1 MRFLFHIAWRYLFAK
16 KSHNVINIISTIS
29 AIGIALGCMVLVVIL
44 SVYNGFDNLI
54 KSLYNSYSPNYII
67 EAAKGKSFTADEAL
81 IGKIREQEST
91 LAIAPLVQDNIFCTY
106 NGSQS
111 VATLCGVDS
120 LFLQRSRLADYIVDG
135 SFSTGLGEIN
145 GAIVSSKLAITLGI
159 RCRFTTPLMLYYP
172 KMRRDATAAS
182 TAASS
187 TTATTTATP
196 ASTTAAAA
204 AAYGA
209 AAGNMQELLSILKA
223 HPSGTI
229 QLEKSFD
236 NGLVYIG
243 IGRARQLLQ
252 FKENEVSALYLYGPA
267 GREEE
272 APSNSLTKRLREA
285 LGKEFVV
292 KDRYMQNSTM
302 YKMMRSEKIA
312 VYLILLFVII
322 IVSFNIFGSISL
334 LIIDKRGDIE
344 ILRSMG
350 AREPLIKRVFML
362 QGFLISALGTL
373 IGTALGVGLSL
384 LQYHFEI
391 IKLPGNFIID
401 HYPVEIVPQDLL
413 YIVAGVLA
421 AGYLISR
428 LPLRKEL

>member
-182 TAASS
+182 
-187 TTATTTATP
+187 
-196 ASTTAAAA
+196 
-204 AAYGA
+204 
-209 AAGNMQELLSILKA
+209 NMQELLSILKA

-384 LQYHFEI
+384 LQYHFQI

>member
-1 MRFLFHIAWRYLFAK
+1 M
-16 KSHNVINIISTIS
+16 INIISTIS

-172 KMRRDATAAS
+172 KMRR
-182 TAASS
+182 
-187 TTATTTATP
+187 
-196 ASTTAAAA
+196 TAAAS
-204 AAYGA
+204 
-209 AAGNMQELLSILKA
+209 NMQELLSILKA

-243 IGRARQLLQ
+243 IERARQLLQ

-384 LQYHFEI
+384 LQYHFQI

>member
-172 KMRRDATAAS
+172 KMRRNPAAS
-182 TAASS
+182 
-187 TTATTTATP
+187 
-196 ASTTAAAA
+196 
-204 AAYGA
+204 
-209 AAGNMQELLSILKA
+209 NMQELLSILKA

-350 AREPLIKRVFML
+350 ARESLIKRVFML

>member
-1 MRFLFHIAWRYLFAK
+1 M
-16 KSHNVINIISTIS
+16 INIISTIS

-187 TTATTTATP
+187 TTATP
-196 ASTTAAAA
+196 ASITAAASTA
-204 AAYGA
+204 AS
-209 AAGNMQELLSILKA
+209 NMQDLLSILKA

-243 IGRARQLLQ
+243 IERARQLLQ

>member
-172 KMRRDATAAS
+172 KMRRS
-182 TAASS
+182 T
-187 TTATTTATP
+187 
-196 ASTTAAAA
+196 
-204 AAYGA
+204 

-285 LGKEFVV
+285 LGEEFVV

-384 LQYHFEI
+384 LQYHFQI

>member
-1 MRFLFHIAWRYLFAK
+1 M
-16 KSHNVINIISTIS
+16 INIISTIS

-172 KMRRDATAAS
+172 KMRRNPAAAS
-182 TAASS
+182 TKASS
-187 TTATTTATP
+187 PAATP
-196 ASTTAAAA
+196 ASITA

-243 IGRARQLLQ
+243 IERARQLLQ

>member
-1 MRFLFHIAWRYLFAK
+1 M
-16 KSHNVINIISTIS
+16 INIISTIS

-135 SFSTGLGEIN
+135 SFNTGLGEIN

-172 KMRRDATAAS
+172 KMRSS
-182 TAASS
+182 TAAS
-187 TTATTTATP
+187 
-196 ASTTAAAA
+196 
-204 AAYGA
+204 
-209 AAGNMQELLSILKA
+209 NMQELLSILKA

-243 IGRARQLLQ
+243 IERARQLLQ
-252 FKENEVSALYLYGPA
+252 FKENEVSALYLFGPA

-350 AREPLIKRVFML
+350 ARESLIKRVFML

-384 LQYHFEI
+384 LQYHFQI

>member
-172 KMRRDATAAS
+172 KMRRSTTASKAATTAAS
-182 TAASS
+182 T
-187 TTATTTATP
+187 
-196 ASTTAAAA
+196 AA

-350 AREPLIKRVFML
+350 ARESLIKRVFML

-384 LQYHFEI
+384 LQYHFQI

>member
-172 KMRRDATAAS
+172 KMRRS
-182 TAASS
+182 TAAS
-187 TTATTTATP
+187 
-196 ASTTAAAA
+196 
-204 AAYGA
+204 
-209 AAGNMQELLSILKA
+209 NMQELLSILKA

-350 AREPLIKRVFML
+350 ARESLIKRVFML

>member
-172 KMRRDATAAS
+172 KMRRSTAAS
-182 TAASS
+182 T
-187 TTATTTATP
+187 
-196 ASTTAAAA
+196 AA

-243 IGRARQLLQ
+243 IERARQLLQ

>member
-145 GAIVSSKLAITLGI
+145 GAIVSSKLAIMLGI

-182 TAASS
+182 TKAS
-187 TTATTTATP
+187 TA
-196 ASTTAAAA
+196 ASTTAS
-204 AAYGA
+204 
-209 AAGNMQELLSILKA
+209 NMQELLSILKA

-243 IGRARQLLQ
+243 IERARQLLQ

-384 LQYHFEI
+384 LQYHFQI

>member
-172 KMRRDATAAS
+172 KMRRNPTAASTKASTTAS
-182 TAASS
+182 TAAS
-187 TTATTTATP
+187 
-196 ASTTAAAA
+196 
-204 AAYGA
+204 
-209 AAGNMQELLSILKA
+209 NMQELLSILKA

-285 LGKEFVV
+285 LGEEFVV

-384 LQYHFEI
+384 LQYHFQI

>member
-135 SFSTGLGEIN
+135 SFNTGLGEIN

-172 KMRRDATAAS
+172 KMRRNPTAASTKAS
-182 TAASS
+182 TAAS
-187 TTATTTATP
+187 TT
-196 ASTTAAAA
+196 ASTTPATAAT
-204 AAYGA
+204 AYA

-243 IGRARQLLQ
+243 IERARQLLQ

-384 LQYHFEI
+384 LQYHFQI

>member
-1 MRFLFHIAWRYLFAK
+1 M
-16 KSHNVINIISTIS
+16 INIISTIS

-172 KMRRDATAAS
+172 KMRRSTAAS

-187 TTATTTATP
+187 PAATP
-196 ASTTAAAA
+196 ASITAAAST
-204 AAYGA
+204 A

-243 IGRARQLLQ
+243 IERARQLLQ

>member
-182 TAASS
+182 TK
-187 TTATTTATP
+187 
-196 ASTTAAAA
+196 ASTTASTTPATAASITA

-209 AAGNMQELLSILKA
+209 AADNMQELLSILKA

-243 IGRARQLLQ
+243 IERARQLLQ

-350 AREPLIKRVFML
+350 ARESLIKRVFML

-384 LQYHFEI
+384 LQYHFQI

>member
-1 MRFLFHIAWRYLFAK
+1 M
-16 KSHNVINIISTIS
+16 INIISTIS

-81 IGKIREQEST
+81 IEKIREQEST

-172 KMRRDATAAS
+172 KMRRS
-182 TAASS
+182 T
-187 TTATTTATP
+187 
-196 ASTTAAAA
+196 
-204 AAYGA
+204 

-243 IGRARQLLQ
+243 IERARQLLQ

-384 LQYHFEI
+384 LQYHFQI

>member
-172 KMRRDATAAS
+172 KMRRNTAASTKAS
-182 TAASS
+182 TAAS
-187 TTATTTATP
+187 TTA
-196 ASTTAAAA
+196 ST
-204 AAYGA
+204 

-243 IGRARQLLQ
+243 IERARQLLQ

>member
-172 KMRRDATAAS
+172 KMRRNPTAASTKASTAAS
-182 TAASS
+182 TAAS
-187 TTATTTATP
+187 
-196 ASTTAAAA
+196 TTAATAA
-204 AAYGA
+204 TAYA

>member
-145 GAIVSSKLAITLGI
+145 GAIVSSKLAIMLGI

-172 KMRRDATAAS
+172 KMRRS
-182 TAASS
+182 TAA
-187 TTATTTATP
+187 
-196 ASTTAAAA
+196 
-204 AAYGA
+204 A

-243 IGRARQLLQ
+243 IERARQLLQ

>member
-1 MRFLFHIAWRYLFAK
+1 M
-16 KSHNVINIISTIS
+16 INIISTIS

-172 KMRRDATAAS
+172 KMRRDATAA
-182 TAASS
+182 
-187 TTATTTATP
+187 
-196 ASTTAAAA
+196 
-204 AAYGA
+204 
-209 AAGNMQELLSILKA
+209 GNMQELLSILKA

-243 IGRARQLLQ
+243 IERARQLLQ

-384 LQYHFEI
+384 LQYHFQI

>member
-1 MRFLFHIAWRYLFAK
+1 M
-16 KSHNVINIISTIS
+16 INIISTIS

-67 EAAKGKSFTADEAL
+67 ETAKGKSFTADEAL

-172 KMRRDATAAS
+172 KMRRSTAAS
-182 TAASS
+182 TAA
-187 TTATTTATP
+187 A
-196 ASTTAAAA
+196 AS
-204 AAYGA
+204 
-209 AAGNMQELLSILKA
+209 NMQELLSILKA

-285 LGKEFVV
+285 LGKEFIV

-344 ILRSMG
+344 IFRSMG

-384 LQYHFEI
+384 LQYHFQI

>member
-1 MRFLFHIAWRYLFAK
+1 M
-16 KSHNVINIISTIS
+16 INIISTIS

-172 KMRRDATAAS
+172 KMRRNPAAS
-182 TAASS
+182 
-187 TTATTTATP
+187 
-196 ASTTAAAA
+196 
-204 AAYGA
+204 
-209 AAGNMQELLSILKA
+209 NMQELLSILKA

-243 IGRARQLLQ
+243 IERARQLLQ

-334 LIIDKRGDIE
+334 LIIDKRQDIE

-384 LQYHFEI
+384 LQYHFQI

>member
-145 GAIVSSKLAITLGI
+145 GAIVSSKLAIMLGI

-172 KMRRDATAAS
+172 KMRRS
-182 TAASS
+182 T
-187 TTATTTATP
+187 
-196 ASTTAAAA
+196 
-204 AAYGA
+204 

-243 IGRARQLLQ
+243 IERARQLLQ

-350 AREPLIKRVFML
+350 ARESLIKRVFML

>member
-187 TTATTTATP
+187 TAATP
-196 ASTTAAAA
+196 ASITA
-204 AAYGA
+204 AAYGT

-243 IGRARQLLQ
+243 IERARQLLQ

-362 QGFLISALGTL
+362 QGFLISTLGTL

-384 LQYHFEI
+384 LQYHFQI

>member
-172 KMRRDATAAS
+172 KMRRS
-182 TAASS
+182 TAAS
-187 TTATTTATP
+187 
-196 ASTTAAAA
+196 
-204 AAYGA
+204 
-209 AAGNMQELLSILKA
+209 NMQELLSILKA

-334 LIIDKRGDIE
+334 LIIDKRQDIE

-384 LQYHFEI
+384 LQYHFQI

>member
-1 MRFLFHIAWRYLFAK
+1 M
-16 KSHNVINIISTIS
+16 INIISTIS

-145 GAIVSSKLAITLGI
+145 GAIVSSKLAIMLGI

-172 KMRRDATAAS
+172 KMR
-182 TAASS
+182 SS
-187 TTATTTATP
+187 T
-196 ASTTAAAA
+196 
-204 AAYGA
+204 

-384 LQYHFEI
+384 LQDHFQI

>member
-1 MRFLFHIAWRYLFAK
+1 M
-16 KSHNVINIISTIS
+16 INIISTIS

-172 KMRRDATAAS
+172 KMRRS
-182 TAASS
+182 TAAS
-187 TTATTTATP
+187 
-196 ASTTAAAA
+196 
-204 AAYGA
+204 
-209 AAGNMQELLSILKA
+209 NMQELLSILKA

-350 AREPLIKRVFML
+350 ARESLIKRVFML

>member
-1 MRFLFHIAWRYLFAK
+1 M
-16 KSHNVINIISTIS
+16 INIISTIS

-159 RCRFTTPLMLYYP
+159 RCRFTTPLILYYP
-172 KMRRDATAAS
+172 KMRRS
-182 TAASS
+182 TAAS
-187 TTATTTATP
+187 
-196 ASTTAAAA
+196 
-204 AAYGA
+204 
-209 AAGNMQELLSILKA
+209 NMQELLSILKA

-243 IGRARQLLQ
+243 IERARQLLQ

>member
-1 MRFLFHIAWRYLFAK
+1 M
-16 KSHNVINIISTIS
+16 INIISTIS

-172 KMRRDATAAS
+172 KMRRNPA
-182 TAASS
+182 
-187 TTATTTATP
+187 
-196 ASTTAAAA
+196 ASTTASTTASTAA

-209 AAGNMQELLSILKA
+209 AAGNLQGLLSVLKA

-243 IGRARQLLQ
+243 IERARQLLQ

-384 LQYHFEI
+384 LQYHFQI

>member
-172 KMRRDATAAS
+172 KMRR
-182 TAASS
+182 
-187 TTATTTATP
+187 
-196 ASTTAAAA
+196 TAAAS
-204 AAYGA
+204 
-209 AAGNMQELLSILKA
+209 NMQELLSILKA

-384 LQYHFEI
+384 LQYHFQI

>member
-1 MRFLFHIAWRYLFAK
+1 M
-16 KSHNVINIISTIS
+16 INIISTIS

-182 TAASS
+182 TKAS
-187 TTATTTATP
+187 TA
-196 ASTTAAAA
+196 ASTTASTT
-204 AAYGA
+204 
-209 AAGNMQELLSILKA
+209 AGNMQELLSILKA

>member
-1 MRFLFHIAWRYLFAK
+1 M
-16 KSHNVINIISTIS
+16 INIISTIS

-172 KMRRDATAAS
+172 KMR
-182 TAASS
+182 SS
-187 TTATTTATP
+187 T
-196 ASTTAAAA
+196 
-204 AAYGA
+204 

-243 IGRARQLLQ
+243 IERARQLLQ

>member
-182 TAASS
+182 TAAS
-187 TTATTTATP
+187 TT
-196 ASTTAAAA
+196 
-204 AAYGA
+204 
-209 AAGNMQELLSILKA
+209 AGNMQELLSILKA

-243 IGRARQLLQ
+243 IERARQLLQ

-362 QGFLISALGTL
+362 QGFLISALGPL

-384 LQYHFEI
+384 LQYHFQI

>member
-182 TAASS
+182 TKAS
-187 TTATTTATP
+187 TA
-196 ASTTAAAA
+196 ASTTASTAASTT
-204 AAYGA
+204 
-209 AAGNMQELLSILKA
+209 AGNMQELLSILKA

-252 FKENEVSALYLYGPA
+252 FNENEVSALYLYGPA

-362 QGFLISALGTL
+362 QGFLISTLGTL

-384 LQYHFEI
+384 LQYHFQI

>member
-1 MRFLFHIAWRYLFAK
+1 M
-16 KSHNVINIISTIS
+16 INIISTIS

-172 KMRRDATAAS
+172 RMRRNPTAASTKASTAAS
-182 TAASS
+182 TAAS
-187 TTATTTATP
+187 
-196 ASTTAAAA
+196 TTAATAA
-204 AAYGA
+204 TAYA

-243 IGRARQLLQ
+243 IERARQLLQ

>member
-172 KMRRDATAAS
+172 KMRRS
-182 TAASS
+182 TAAS
-187 TTATTTATP
+187 
-196 ASTTAAAA
+196 
-204 AAYGA
+204 
-209 AAGNMQELLSILKA
+209 NMQELLSILKA

-350 AREPLIKRVFML
+350 ARESLIKRVFML

-384 LQYHFEI
+384 LQYHFQI

>member
-1 MRFLFHIAWRYLFAK
+1 M
-16 KSHNVINIISTIS
+16 INIISTIS

-145 GAIVSSKLAITLGI
+145 GAIVSSKLAIMLGI

-172 KMRRDATAAS
+172 KMRRNPAAAS
-182 TAASS
+182 TK
-187 TTATTTATP
+187 
-196 ASTTAAAA
+196 ASTTASTT
-204 AAYGA
+204 
-209 AAGNMQELLSILKA
+209 AGNMQELLSILKA

>member
-135 SFSTGLGEIN
+135 SFNTGLGEIN

-172 KMRRDATAAS
+172 KMRRSTAAS
-182 TAASS
+182 TA
-187 TTATTTATP
+187 
-196 ASTTAAAA
+196 
-204 AAYGA
+204 A

-243 IGRARQLLQ
+243 IERARQLLQ

-350 AREPLIKRVFML
+350 ARESLIKRVFML

-391 IKLPGNFIID
+391 IKLPGKFIID
-401 HYPVEIVPQDLL
+401 HYPVEIVPLDLL
-413 YIVAGVLA
+413 YIGAGVLA

>member
-172 KMRRDATAAS
+172 KMRRNPAAS
-182 TAASS
+182 TTSS
-187 TTATTTATP
+187 TTA
-196 ASTTAAAA
+196 STAA